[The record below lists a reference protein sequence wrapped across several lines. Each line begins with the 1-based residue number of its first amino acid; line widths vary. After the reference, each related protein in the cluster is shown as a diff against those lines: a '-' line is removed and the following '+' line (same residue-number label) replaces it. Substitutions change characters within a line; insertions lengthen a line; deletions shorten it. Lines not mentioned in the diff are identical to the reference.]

1 MSLPDTRQHGKRA
14 VQKPPYNISPP
25 CPMPE
30 AADQEDEEYIDTG
43 AGKPLSAAA
52 QGDIEIAGEEP

>member
-1 MSLPDTRQHGKRA
+1 
-14 VQKPPYNISPP
+14 
-25 CPMPE
+25 MPE